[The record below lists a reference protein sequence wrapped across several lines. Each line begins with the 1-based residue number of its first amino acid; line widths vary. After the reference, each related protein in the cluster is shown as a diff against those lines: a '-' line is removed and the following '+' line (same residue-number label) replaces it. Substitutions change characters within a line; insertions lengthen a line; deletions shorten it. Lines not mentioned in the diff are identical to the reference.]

1 MNSGKCLST
10 TCTNDLCG
18 LVRVTMQAVD
28 LGAKCLAR
36 ETRQRGTNEIEATR
50 SRCLARS
57 LRATRLGHVAKRNPR
72 QRHL

>member
-50 SRCLARS
+50 SRCL
-57 LRATRLGHVAKRNPR
+57 
-72 QRHL
+72 